1 MMMPSEVI
9 ERLREQ
15 LFDAALPHIPFDG
28 WTVESLELGVA
39 DLGLDRLAVVRAFPG
54 GSTDM
59 IKFHSAR
66 TDARMLEILA
76 DRSLSEMRVRDRIT
90 TGVRVRLELLT
101 VEREAMRCALSFLA
115 MPQNTVLAMRCLYKT
130 VDSIWH
136 AAGDTATDWNFYSKR
151 GLLAAVYSTTLFCWL
166 NDDSEGFTETWAFL
180 DRRISTVLKV
190 PKAVMRCREMVPNP
204 LRFFRGRR
212 AA

>member
-1 MMMPSEVI
+1 MPSEVI
-9 ERLREQ
+9 ESLREQ
-15 LFDAALPHIPFDG
+15 LFEAALPHIPFDG
-28 WTVESLELGVA
+28 WTVESLELGAA

-59 IKFHSAR
+59 IRFHSAR

-76 DRSLSEMRVRDRIT
+76 DRGLSEMRVRDRIT
-90 TGVRVRLELLT
+90 AGVRVRLELLT

-115 MPQNTVLAMRCLYKT
+115 MPQNTVLAMRCLYNT

-151 GLLAAVYSTTLFCWL
+151 GLLAAVYSTTLLCWL
-166 NDDSEGFTETWAFL
+166 NDDSEEFTETWAFL
-180 DRRISTVLKV
+180 DRRISAVLKV
-190 PKAVMRCREMVPNP
+190 PKAVTRCREIVPNP
-204 LRFFRGRR
+204 FRFFRGRR

>member
-1 MMMPSEVI
+1 MMMPSEAI
-9 ERLREQ
+9 ESLRAQ

-28 WTVESLELGVA
+28 WTVVSLELGAA
-39 DLGLDRLAVVRAFPG
+39 DIGLDQLAVVRAFPG

-59 IKFHSAR
+59 IRFHSAR
-66 TDARMLEILA
+66 TDANMLEVLA
-76 DRSLSEMRVRDRIT
+76 DRNLSEMRVRDRIT
-90 TGVRVRLELLT
+90 TGVRVRLELLA

-115 MPQNTVLAMRCLYKT
+115 MPQNTLLAMRCLYRT

-151 GLLAAVYSTTLFCWL
+151 GLLAAVYTTTLLYWL
-166 NDDSEGFTETWAFL
+166 DDDSEEFTETWAFL
-180 DRRISTVLKV
+180 ERRISNVLKV
-190 PKAVMRCREMVPNP
+190 PKAVARCREMIPNP